1 MRSTVAS
8 FSIGLVAAFTFA
20 ACSASAP
27 PSEKASDLGG
37 PRIDAVSAVV
47 ITVNPAI
54 PADKQA
60 RFATA
65 EGPSRLQRSLEA
77 KLSQTGR
84 LRPDSPNV
92 LEVDVTSYRMRSGA
106 AVFWVGAM
114 AGADALGVT
123 VTVRDGDSVVR
134 TFPTGAASIGAYAGL
149 DQVSRLERLVEAT
162 ALRLLKDL

>member
-1 MRSTVAS
+1 MRSPLAS
-8 FSIGLVAAFTFA
+8 LSIALVAALTFA
-20 ACSASAP
+20 ACSASSP
-27 PSEKASDLGG
+27 PTEKAMDRGG
-37 PRIDAVSAVV
+37 PRIDTVSAVV
-47 ITVNPAI
+47 VTVNPRL
-54 PADKQA
+54 PSDKQT
-60 RFATA
+60 RFENA
-65 EGPSRLQRSLEA
+65 EGPSRLERSLEA

-84 LRPDSPNV
+84 LRRDSPNV

-123 VTVRDGDSVVR
+123 VTIRDGSGIVR

-162 ALRLLKDL
+162 ALRILNDL